1 MKKEN
6 VNIYDIAKMTG
17 VSIATVSRVL
27 NNSDKVSEKTR
38 MRVMSVINEVG
49 YEPNVFAQ
57 GLGLNT
63 MHTVGI
69 LVPDISDIYMSSAVA
84 YLENALAEYQYHC
97 LLGCSG
103 FTPEGKRAH
112 TRMLLS
118 KHIDALILVGSTYA
132 GTGKDKAETDYI
144 REAAKQV
151 PVFVINGIV
160 EGDNIYSAAAEDE
173 AAEFGT
179 AQMLIKKG
187 YKDIIFLTD
196 SHSYSSVMKRT
207 GYEQAMKSNALKP
220 RHYYV
225 ENSIE
230 GVKKFLVDNPDII
243 FNAVVAANDTI
254 GVGVVKYALEK
265 GLNIPKDLAVV
276 GYNNSFLANACAP
289 ELSSVDNHRE
299 KICYDTVQ
307 NLMCRLGTEGE
318 NAKRRFSVSCELIER
333 GTT

>member
-1 MKKEN
+1 MKKESI
-6 VNIYDIAKMTG
+6 NIYDIAKMAG

-27 NNSDKVSEKTR
+27 NDSDKVSEKTR
-38 MRVMSVINEVG
+38 IRVLDIIREVG

-103 FTPEGKRAH
+103 FTPEAKKAH
-112 TRMLLS
+112 IRMLLS
-118 KHIDALILVGSTYA
+118 KHTDALILVGSTYA
-132 GTGKDKAETDYI
+132 GTGKDPAETDYI

-160 EGDNIYSAAAEDE
+160 DGDNIYSAAAEDE
-173 AAEFGT
+173 AAEFST
-179 AQMLIKKG
+179 AQMLIRKG
-187 YKDIIFLTD
+187 YRDMIFLTD
-196 SHSYSSVMKRT
+196 SRSYSSVMKRT
-207 GYEQAMKSNALKP
+207 GYEQAMKSNGLKP

-225 ENSIE
+225 EKSIE
-230 GVKKFLVDNPDII
+230 GVKKFLTDNPDIS
-243 FNAVVAANDTI
+243 FNAVMAANDTI

-265 GLNIPKDLAVV
+265 GMSIPGDLAVV
-276 GYNNSFLANACAP
+276 GYNDSVLAKACEP
-289 ELSSVDNHRE
+289 ELSSVDNHQE
-299 KICYDTVQ
+299 KICHDTVE
-307 NLMCRLGTEGE
+307 NLMCRLGDEGD
-318 NAKRRFSVSCELIER
+318 NARRRFSVSCELIER